1 MAELLT
7 IADGYPRR
15 QLQPRDVLI
24 VDGEPVR
31 ELFVLV
37 SGNLRIEKHG
47 SLIATVVEP
56 GACVGEMSL
65 LLGIPAT
72 ADVVAGERSELAVI
86 DDAGT
91 MLDGGDG
98 LPLVLARLLA
108 RRLQVM
114 TTYLADIKQQYAD
127 HEGGLGMVDTV
138 LGTLM
143 QTAAPRSELGFGAGS
158 RSRVLEATRASYA
171 PASVRSSTPSDEDH
185 RTVPVSVS
193 TSMCGGTGPIS
204 RPEFST
210 NVEPIRSI
218 QLPSGANGDSCT
230 CPQMTMSGP
239 KRSIHAPSSSSP

>member
-1 MAELLT
+1 
-7 IADGYPRR
+7 
-15 QLQPRDVLI
+15 
-24 VDGEPVR
+24 VR

-37 SGNLRIEKHG
+37 SVNLRIEKNG

-127 HEGGLGMVDTV
+127 HEGGLGS
-138 LGTLM
+138 
-143 QTAAPRSELGFGAGS
+143 AA
-158 RSRVLEATRASYA
+158 
-171 PASVRSSTPSDEDH
+171 H
-185 RTVPVSVS
+185 RLIGV
-193 TSMCGGTGPIS
+193 
-204 RPEFST
+204 
-210 NVEPIRSI
+210 
-218 QLPSGANGDSCT
+218 
-230 CPQMTMSGP
+230 
-239 KRSIHAPSSSSP
+239 